1 MLKHFALSAALLP
14 ACLLCGCATVGIR
27 HVKADEFVRQA
38 RTLEGPNSACDTFF
52 VGTSGRRAYIEHD
65 GLYRVFRCHKTI
77 VYWTELDGLPTDLAD
92 KLKAGEQP
100 WTPWYKQAP
109 AAAPVRKAE

>member
-1 MLKHFALSAALLP
+1 MKHYVLSTILLSV
-14 ACLLCGCATVGIR
+14 CLLCGCATVGIR
-27 HVKADEFVRQA
+27 HVKADEFIRQG
-38 RTLEGPNSACDTFF
+38 RTLEGPNSACGTFY
-52 VGTSGRRAYIEHD
+52 VGVSGRRAYVERD

-92 KLKAGEQP
+92 QLKAGDLP
-100 WTPWYKQAP
+100 WTPWYKRPP